1 VSFEIFR
8 LLAELAALLIPLA
21 LIRII
26 VVRARRRDRA
36 LRMKGFGMKGL
47 GMKELGMKERLD

>member
-1 VSFEIFR
+1 MFR

-36 LRMKGFGMKGL
+36 LH
-47 GMKELGMKERLD
+47 MKELGMKELGIKERLN